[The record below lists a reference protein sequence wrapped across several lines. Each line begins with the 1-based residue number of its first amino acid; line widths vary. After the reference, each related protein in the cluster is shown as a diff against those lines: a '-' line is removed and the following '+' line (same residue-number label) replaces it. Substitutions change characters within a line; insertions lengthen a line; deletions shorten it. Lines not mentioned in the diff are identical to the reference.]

1 MHWRPPYSTKVK
13 VFSTYLTTIFLY
25 NSELWTFPET
35 MVKCIDAFQRKV
47 LRIYVLNVK
56 YPQVISNEEVYR
68 RTGITPWSTVI
79 KKRRLKWL
87 GHCSRLDKD
96 TPAAKA
102 MQYATSQYRK
112 RRGRPQLTWL
122 KQVENQLNELGMR
135 MVDVTSLANDKT
147 LWRKICRI

>member
-1 MHWRPPYSTKVK
+1 MHRRLPYSTKVK
-13 VFSTYLTTIFLY
+13 AFNTYLATIFLC
-25 NSELWTFPET
+25 NSELWTLTET
-35 MVKCIDAFQRKV
+35 MVKSIDVFQRKV
-47 LRIYVLNVK
+47 LRIYVLNMK
-56 YPQVISNEEVYR
+56 YPRVISNEEVCR
-68 RTGITPWSTVI
+68 RTRITPWPTVI

-122 KQVENQLNELGMR
+122 KQVENQLNELGIR
-135 MVDVTSLANDKT
+135 MVDAPNLANDKT
-147 LWRKICRI
+147 LWRNICRI